1 MGSPTTPTHGRLIN
15 LYALRPNGFK
25 GSGLND
31 LTWGAFSGA
40 AASGHFEVVVT
51 TGGATSPNIFKWR
64 INGGAWTETVSMTGA
79 SQNLVAAG
87 VGTQA
92 ITFAAI
98 VGHTVDD
105 QWSLGNLYAEG
116 CTESTTTAQ
125 ITETTHRLLN
135 PNSPPVWT
143 DDGGKT
149 IVEVNYANGSAIF
162 SGNVGAVTVA
172 GSNAYVLESGLQ
184 KTGYLQGVNLN
195 LSRPGADASYNGVA
209 YQSSLPGQLSG
220 SGTIN
225 KLTIA
230 DKDLFDLVVSSQKYF
245 LIQVCTYDPS
255 QNQTGDH
262 WNLWVSFENFGVG
275 SSLTDAVKTNLSF
288 KSNGPF
294 SFVSAS

>member
-1 MGSPTTPTHGRLIN
+1 MASPSTPTHGKLIN

-51 TGGATSPNIFKWR
+51 TGGATSPNVFKWR
-64 INGGAWTETVSMTGA
+64 VNGGAWTLSVNMTGA

-116 CTESTTTAQ
+116 CDESTTTAQ
-125 ITETTHRLLN
+125 ITNSTHRLLN
-135 PNSPPVWT
+135 PNYPPTWT
-143 DDGGKT
+143 DIGGKQ
-149 IVEVNYANGSAIF
+149 VLEVDFSRGYANF
-162 SGNVGAVTVA
+162 SGNVGTVTVA

-184 KTGYLQGVNLN
+184 KIGYLQGVNLN
-195 LSRPGADASYNGVA
+195 MSRGMSDASYNGVA
-209 YQSSLPGQLSG
+209 YQSFLPGQLSG
-220 SGTIN
+220 SGSIN

-230 DKDLFDLVVSSQKYF
+230 DKDLFDLVINSQKYF
-245 LIQVCTYDPS
+245 LVQMFNYDPD
-255 QNQTGDH
+255 QDQTGDH
-262 WNLWVSFENFGVG
+262 WNLWISFESLGVN
-275 SSLTDAVKTNLSF
+275 SPVADAVKTNLSF
-288 KSNGPF
+288 KCSGPF
-294 SFVSAS
+294 SFVSNT